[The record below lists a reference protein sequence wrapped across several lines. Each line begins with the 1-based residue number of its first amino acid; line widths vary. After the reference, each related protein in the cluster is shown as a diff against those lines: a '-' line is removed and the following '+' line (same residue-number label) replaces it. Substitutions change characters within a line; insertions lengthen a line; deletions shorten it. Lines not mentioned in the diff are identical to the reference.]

1 MESMEQIELEHQ
13 RRRIAADVR
22 KLVGKYRAIFDWDV
36 PDIDQAAADRLL
48 LAEIRRAL
56 DDVERA
62 TPRRPPPA
70 E

>member
-1 MESMEQIELEHQ
+1 MQRIEQIELEHQ

-22 KLVGKYRAIFDWDV
+22 KLVEKYRAIFDWDV

-70 E
+70 D